1 MEKKDIILKIQPFKY
16 EIMVLMLDC
25 IKDDSVMKIHYEN
38 MSVDDIISIHVDAL
52 IRLRSGLSPSLALY
66 YEDIKVVSFI
76 DKLIS

>member
-1 MEKKDIILKIQPFKY
+1 MEKKDIILKIQPFKD
-16 EIMVLMLDC
+16 EIMALMLDC

-38 MSVDDIISIHVDAL
+38 MSVDDIISIHVDSL
-52 IRLRSGLSPSLALY
+52 IRLRSGLSPLLALY